1 MKRAGSAVIF
11 ELADMIG
18 DDCNQTRLRIKR
30 QGTVYPWLVRSVPE
44 PFYDGL
50 LARLRSAWEVVC
62 GRAYPIKWPQPG
74 ELERSISGD
83 IGDPI

>member
-18 DDCNQTRLRIKR
+18 DECNTTGLRIKR
-30 QGTVYPWLVRSVPE
+30 QGRIYPWVVRSVPE
-44 PFYDGL
+44 PFNDGL

-74 ELERSISGD
+74 ELERAIGGY
-83 IGDPI
+83 IGDPA